1 MNLYKLLHSS
11 LNNHNRGKKMK
22 NGTRV
27 ILLSLAAFVA
37 VFAAAC
43 PDRVSIADIESN
55 PSRYQDKEVSIAG
68 VVKDSYGVSVP
79 GTPIRGGAYKIDDG
93 TGSIW
98 VVTEEGVPNKGAE
111 IGVKGRIGNGV
122 NWKGKNYGLGM
133 YENDRRFR
141 KR

>member
-1 MNLYKLLHSS
+1 M
-11 LNNHNRGKKMK
+11 MK

-27 ILLSLAAFVA
+27 ILLCLAAFAA

-43 PDRVSIADIESN
+43 PSRVSIADIEAN
-55 PSRYQDKEVSIAG
+55 PSKYLDKNVAIAG
-68 VVKDSYGVSVP
+68 VVKDSYGLSVP

-98 VVTEEGVPNKGAE
+98 VVTQESVPNRGAE
-111 IGVKGRIGNGV
+111 IGVKGKIGNGV

-133 YENDRRFR
+133 YEEDRKFR